1 MVDGRNSATT
11 ESSVRKLRLGRSLE
25 SGNGRYSNL
34 GKGKMFPG
42 LGVGKVD
49 WSGGK
54 IAYTRL
60 GEGAR
65 SGVWEYAC
73 RGTGEDDM
81 VRKGSFEPRVNGK
94 GEYWSSPNKAG
105 FF

>member
-1 MVDGRNSATT
+1 V
-11 ESSVRKLRLGRSLE
+11 
-25 SGNGRYSNL
+25 
-34 GKGKMFPG
+34 FPG

-49 WSGGK
+49 RNGGR

-60 GEGAR
+60 GEDAR
-65 SGVWEYAC
+65 SGGWEYAC

-94 GEYWSSPNKAG
+94 GKYWGSPNKAG
-105 FF
+105 FFQTVNIKLEHQKDNFRIQK